1 MNNLPTQ
8 ELKDGGSHVDLT
20 DQQIQ
25 ALQPK
30 QLIDYAIS
38 MYTCGQPVQLIMNQC
53 GLTRTRLYNQMRKR
67 GISPN
72 RQAASMPV
80 TLDNELLSLYNEA
93 REEIGALKFQL
104 NEARRHIVDLE
115 AR

>member
-1 MNNLPTQ
+1 MNNLSTQ
-8 ELKDGGSHVDLT
+8 ELVNGGSHVDLT
-20 DQQIQ
+20 EQQIQ

-30 QLIDYAIS
+30 QLIDYAIY
-38 MYTCGQPVQLIMNQC
+38 MYTSGQPVQVIMNQC

-72 RQAASMPV
+72 RQAPIMPV
-80 TLDNELLSLYNEA
+80 ALDNELLSLYNEA
-93 REEIGALKFQL
+93 REEIGALKYQL
-104 NEARRHIVDLE
+104 NETRQRIADLE